1 LKWERPTSVT
11 EICSFLGLAGY
22 YRRFIEG
29 LVLYSDASG
38 KGLGCVL
45 MQHGKVI
52 VYASRQL
59 KTHEVNYLVHD
70 LQLVAV
76 LFALRIWRHYLYGS
90 RTQIFT
96 DHKSLK
102 YLMSQRELNMRQ
114 RRWIELIKDYDCTLE
129 YHPGKA
135 NMVVD
140 ALSRKNKATL
150 GRLTVGKERQLVE
163 LKEMGADLDINA
175 GGGLVAQLLVQ
186 PTYRE
191 QILHAQFH
199 DKEGS
204 KIRKNVEAGV
214 EMKFRVADG

>member
-1 LKWERPTSVT
+1 MWSEECEKSFQELKRRLTTAPVLTLPSGT
-11 EICSFLGLAGY
+11 EGF
-22 YRRFIEG
+22 
-29 LVLYSDASG
+29 VVYSDASG

-52 VYASRQL
+52 AYASRQL
-59 KTHEVNYLVHD
+59 KTHEVNYPVHD
-70 LQLVAV
+70 LELAAV
-76 LFALRIWRHYLYGS
+76 VFALRIWRHYLYGS

-102 YLMSQRELNMRQ
+102 YLMSQKELNMRQ

-135 NMVVD
+135 NMVAD

-150 GRLTVGKERQLVE
+150 GRLTVRKDQQLAE
-163 LKEMGADLDINA
+163 LKEMSADLGINA
-175 GGGLVAQLLVQ
+175 GGGLVAQLLVR

-191 QILHAQFH
+191 
-199 DKEGS
+199 G
-204 KIRKNVEAGV
+204 
-214 EMKFRVADG
+214 RV